1 MSAVL
6 LACAASTLFMVGV
19 AWFVQ
24 VVHYPLFEMVG
35 EEGFAVF
42 HDAHSRRTGYVV
54 ALPMILELLTSLVLV
69 AEPPGGSTW
78 LAVAGALLAV
88 SIWASTLTLL
98 APHHG
103 RIGREGLSVGNLARL
118 VRLSWPRTLLWSAH
132 GVVVVAMLALAIAN
146 Q

>member
-6 LACAASTLFMVGV
+6 LVCAASTLFMVGV

-35 EEGFAVF
+35 GEGFAAF

-54 ALPMILELLTSLVLV
+54 ALPMLLELLSSLVLV
-69 AEPPGGSTW
+69 TDPPAGATW
-78 LAVAGALLAV
+78 LAIAGALLAIA
-88 SIWASTLTLL
+88 IWASTLALL

-103 RIGREGLSVGNLARL
+103 RIGREGPSIGNLARL

-132 GVVVVAMLALAIAN
+132 GVVVVAMLALAMGDR
-146 Q
+146 